1 LLKFGTNNTKH
12 MLLIRYGFPP
22 ENVTEIAKY
31 IESINENNIIFK
43 QEIEEAPSHIR
54 HLVDW
59 YRP

>member
-1 LLKFGTNNTKH
+1 

-43 QEIEEAPSHIR
+43 QEIDEAPSHIR